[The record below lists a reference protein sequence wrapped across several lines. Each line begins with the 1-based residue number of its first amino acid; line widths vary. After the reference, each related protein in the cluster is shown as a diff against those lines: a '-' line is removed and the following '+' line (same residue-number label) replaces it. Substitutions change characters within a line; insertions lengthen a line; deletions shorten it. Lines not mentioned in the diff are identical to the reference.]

1 MTKPMNTAVPHA
13 ISKADI
19 EYQQK
24 ALGEVSRTFALTIP
38 LLPEKLEQAVGNAY
52 LLCRIAD
59 TIEDDEALSNDDK
72 AQFSRQLID
81 LVNGADGSDSYAAK
95 LAQQL
100 GNNTPEGERDL
111 VANTGQVLDITRQLS
126 SGQVEAINTCVSSMA
141 TGMPEFQ
148 QNLSASGLPDM
159 ATLNSYCYYV
169 AGVVGEMLTK
179 LFCDYSEKI
188 AHRREALTKLAFSF
202 GQGLQLTNI
211 LKDIWVDQKRGVC
224 WLPQDL
230 FSRYGYDLNDLKE
243 MNANPSLTA
252 GMQHLIGVTRH
263 HLGSALDYAL
273 TIPRQEKE
281 IRQFLVFPLLLALL
295 TLRKIHNNSAD
306 PDGSS
311 IKISRRSVMLSALF
325 VRFGAHH
332 DRTLKQLVK
341 ILTRGLPNVPPSALR
356 TV

>member
-1 MTKPMNTAVPHA
+1 MTKPITNPATPS
-13 ISKADI
+13 ISRKDI
-19 EYQQK
+19 DYQQK

-38 LLPEKLEQAVGNAY
+38 LLPENLEQAVGNAY

-59 TIEDDEALSNDDK
+59 TIEDDEALTSDAK
-72 AQFSRQLID
+72 ALFSRELIE
-81 LVNGADGSDSYAAK
+81 LVNGAGDSDAYAETLAPK
-95 LAQQL
+95 L
-100 GNNTPEGERDL
+100 GPETPQAERDL
-111 VANTGQVLDITRQLS
+111 VAHTTQVLEITRQLNKE
-126 SGQVEAINTCVSSMA
+126 QIEAINTCVARMA

-148 QNLSASGLPDM
+148 QSLTPSGLPDM

-188 AHRREALTKLAFSF
+188 ASRREALTKLAFSF

-211 LKDIWVDQKRGVC
+211 LKDVWVDQKRGVC
-224 WLPQDL
+224 WLPKDL
-230 FSRYGYDLNDLKE
+230 FSHYGYDLKDLQ
-243 MNANPSLTA
+243 NGDADPSLTA
-252 GMQHLIGVTRH
+252 GMQHLVGVTRY

-295 TLRKIHNNSAD
+295 TLRKIHHNSAD

-325 VRFGAHH
+325 VKFGAHH
-332 DRTLKQLVK
+332 DRTLKQLIK
-341 ILTRGLPNVPPSALR
+341 ILTRGLPTAPPTLKAA
-356 TV
+356 

>member
-1 MTKPMNTAVPHA
+1 MNTTVTPS
-13 ISKADI
+13 ISKQDI

-38 LLPEKLEQAVGNAY
+38 LLPEQLEQAVGNAY

-72 AQFSRQLID
+72 AQFSRQFIE
-81 LVNGADGSDSYAAK
+81 LVNGGSGADSYAAT
-95 LAQQL
+95 LAPQL
-100 GNNTPEGERDL
+100 GEKTPEGERDL
-111 VANTGQVLDITRQLS
+111 VANTSQVLDITRQLNS
-126 SGQVEAINTCVSSMA
+126 DQIEAINTCVSSMA

-148 QNLSASGLPDM
+148 QNLTANGLPDM

-188 AHRREALTKLAFSF
+188 ALRKEALTKLAFSF

-230 FSRYGYDLNDLKE
+230 FSRYGYDLKDLKD

-252 GMQHLIGVTRH
+252 GMQHLVGVTRY

-273 TIPRQEKE
+273 SIPRQEKE

-295 TLRKIHNNSAD
+295 TLRKIHNNCAD

-325 VRFGAHH
+325 VKFGAHH
-332 DRTLKQLVK
+332 DRTLRQLIK
-341 ILTRGLPNVPPSALR
+341 MLTRNLPNVPPSPLGS
-356 TV
+356 V

>member
-1 MTKPMNTAVPHA
+1 MTQPMTTRTATS
-13 ISKADI
+13 ISEKDF

-38 LLPEKLEQAVGNAY
+38 LLPKQLEQAVGNAY

-59 TIEDDEALSNDDK
+59 TIEDDEALSIDEK
-72 AQFSRQLID
+72 AQFSRELIE
-81 LVNGADGSDSYAAK
+81 LVNGAEGSEQFAAALAGK
-95 LAQQL
+95 LGAE
-100 GNNTPEGERDL
+100 TPESERDL
-111 VANTGQVLDITRQLS
+111 VANTSQVLDITRQLNKD
-126 SGQVEAINTCVSSMA
+126 QIKAINTCVSTMA

-148 QNLSASGLPDM
+148 QRLTSHGLPDM

-179 LFCDYSEKI
+179 LFCDYSEAI
-188 AHRREALTKLAFSF
+188 ANQRQPLTKLAYSF

-224 WLPQDL
+224 WLPQEL
-230 FSRYGYDLNDLKE
+230 FNRYGYDLKDLKD
-243 MNANPSLTA
+243 MHASPSLTA
-252 GMQHLIGVTRH
+252 GMQHLVGVTRY

-295 TLRKIHNNSAD
+295 TLRKIHHNSGD

-311 IKISRRSVMLSALF
+311 IKISRRSVMISALVVKF
-325 VRFGAHH
+325 AAHH
-332 DRTLKQLVK
+332 DRTLRQLVK
-341 ILTRGLPNVPPSALR
+341 MLTRGLPSVPPSTLR
-356 TV
+356 AV